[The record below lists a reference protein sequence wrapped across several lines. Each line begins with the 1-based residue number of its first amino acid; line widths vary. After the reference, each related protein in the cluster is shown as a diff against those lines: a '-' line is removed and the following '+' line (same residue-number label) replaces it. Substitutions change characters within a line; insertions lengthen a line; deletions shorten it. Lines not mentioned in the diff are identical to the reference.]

1 MGGENYMQFPDSFF
15 EDEVRDGFY
24 VPAIIKRGWAAQME
38 LLEEI
43 AAICKKHH
51 IRWFA
56 MWGTLLGAVRHNG
69 FIPWDDDIDIAML
82 RDDYNRF
89 MSVAKQELPEG
100 YHLPQRGNKSTAN
113 MVTALWNGTEFP
125 FEGALLEKFHGYFF
139 PQGIDIF
146 PFDYVAPDPE
156 DEKLQKELLSIA
168 FDIVASIDRDDDI
181 DKIKAVITNLEGV
194 LHISIDKSKSLKA
207 QLYLL
212 AEHLFSMYTAE
223 EATEVMYAPDWF
235 SDKPFKWPASY
246 FRDLLTL
253 SFEGMEVPAPSGYE
267 DILKVRY
274 GNYTERCYTGDCHD
288 YPYYRHLENKLNN
301 AVTDKLLRTYHIPKL
316 DIKRQADPVPAAPEK
331 LVRSFLQL
339 TERLHKQIDEA
350 ISSKNLE
357 RAKTLLEL
365 CQGSAIQIGTL
376 LEKKWGEHNLRTVG
390 LLEKYCEL
398 AWQVYESL
406 TQEGMSPDIQLRFGL
421 LHDEIRSCAKEELG
435 RKKEVL
441 FLPWKAS
448 GWTILEPLWKAA
460 QNDPDCT
467 VYVIPVPYCYKNLDG
482 SMKNIQYEGERF
494 PDYVAITDYRSY
506 DFQNQRPDVMFIQNP
521 YDEYNLT
528 TSVHPY
534 FYASNLKQHTNRLV
548 YVPYFTLDEIGPE
561 NKKAFINMEHYV
573 SMPGVAH
580 ADTVIVQSEQMRQ
593 SYIDFLVKAVGEDTK
608 QIWEEKI
615 TCNSRIPFLK
625 TK

>member
-1 MGGENYMQFPDSFF
+1 MQFLDSFF

-56 MWGTLLGAVRHNG
+56 MWGTLLGAVRHGG

-82 RDDYNRF
+82 RDDYKRF
-89 MSVAKQELPEG
+89 ISVARQELPEG
-100 YHLPQRGNKSTAN
+100 YRIPERGNKNTAN
-113 MVTALWNGTEFP
+113 MVTALWNGTKFP
-125 FEGALLEKFHGYFF
+125 FKGAFLDKFHGYFF

-156 DEKLQKELLSIA
+156 DESLQKELLSIA
-168 FDIVASIDRDDDI
+168 LGIVASIDRKDDI
-181 DKIKAVITNLEGV
+181 DKIKAVIISLEEA
-194 LHISIDKSKSLKA
+194 LHITIDKSKSLKD

-212 AEHLFSMYTAE
+212 IEHLFSMYTAE
-223 EATEVMYAPDWF
+223 EATEVMFAPDWF
-235 SDKPFKWPASY
+235 KGKPFKWPVKY
-246 FRDLLTL
+246 FRELLTL
-253 SFEGMEVPAPSGYE
+253 SFEGMEVPVPSGY
-267 DILKVRY
+267 DHILRVRY
-274 GNYTERCYTGDCHD
+274 GNYTKRCYTGDCHD
-288 YPYYRHLENKLNN
+288 YPCYRQMENDLDN
-301 AVTDKLLRTYHIPKL
+301 AVADRLLLRYHISKP
-316 DIKRQADPVPAAPEK
+316 DIKEQANPASAAPEK
-331 LVRSFLQL
+331 LIESFLHL
-339 TERLHKQIDEA
+339 TERLHKQIDMA
-350 ISSKNLE
+350 ISSKNQE

-365 CQGSAIQIGTL
+365 CQESAIQIGTL
-376 LEKKWGEHNLRTVG
+376 LEKKWGRDHGLLTVG

-398 AWQVYESL
+398 AWQIYESL
-406 TQEGMSPDIQLRFGL
+406 AQGSPLPNIQMRLGTMQ
-421 LHDEIRSCAKEELG
+421 DEIRSCAKKELG

-441 FLPWKAS
+441 FLPWKVS
-448 GWTILEPLWKAA
+448 GWTILEPVWKAA

-467 VYVIPVPYCYKNLDG
+467 VYVIPVPYCYKNPDG

-506 DFQNQRPDVMFIQNP
+506 DFQNQRPDVIFIQNP

-528 TSVHPY
+528 TSVHPF
-534 FYASNLKQHTNRLV
+534 FYATNLKQHTDKLV

-593 SYIDFLVKAVGEDTK
+593 SYIDFLTEAAGEDTK

-625 TK
+625 TR